1 MLDVISSSKAQT
13 QMESS
18 PRRPVALAC
27 DLVALTKLAM
37 EISEQ

>member
-13 QMESS
+13 QT
-18 PRRPVALAC
+18 LAY